1 MTSTPSIPL
10 LTRLHSLD
18 VFRGLTIAAM
28 LLVNKQGNSRE
39 GYEVLQHVP
48 WHGATPTDWIFPFF
62 LFIVGV
68 ALPFSIARR
77 KRRGESDA
85 SILRHALIRAA
96 ILFALG
102 MFEKNFPFTTV
113 DLETVRIPGV
123 LQRIAFCYVAAVF
136 LLLKTTART
145 QGIVT
150 AVLLVGYWILLTFV
164 PVPGLGV
171 VPLTLE
177 EAPRNWAAWLD
188 QLTMGRHLG
197 YGNYTWDANGLLS
210 SFPSIAST
218 LFGVF
223 TANLLTGRDG
233 SPSRPVNVDP
243 SPGTPAAPA
252 TMSVRR
258 DAAWRVVRAGF
269 VVALAGWLW
278 GGLAPLHGLGI
289 LGEPTFTA
297 PVFFPINKMMWTS
310 SYVLWTSGLAMVILG
325 GCIQLI
331 DVRTRPEN
339 DAPAPA
345 WAMPFTWLGM
355 NAIFVYIASTIVW
368 KCLGMI
374 PVGDTGSLLGWAYRQ
389 VFAAALPSPALASL
403 VMSLAYLAVWI
414 AVAAVMY
421 QRRVFVKL

>member
-1 MTSTPSIPL
+1 MTATSHAPSL
-10 LTRLHSLD
+10 ARLHALD
-18 VFRGLTIAAM
+18 VFRGVTIAAM
-28 LLVNKQGNSRE
+28 LLVNKQGSSRD

-68 ALPFSIARR
+68 ALPFSIASRR
-77 KRRGESDA
+77 RRGESDA

-96 ILFALG
+96 ILFVLG

-113 DLETVRIPGV
+113 DIETVRIPGV
-123 LQRIAFCYVAAVF
+123 LQRIAFCYVAAVV

-145 QGIVT
+145 QGIVA

-210 SFPSIAST
+210 SFPSIVST

-223 TANLLTGRDG
+223 TANLLIGRDGSPSRPETGRDG
-233 SPSRPVNVDP
+233 SPSRLTTSVTRVAIV
-243 SPGTPAAPA
+243 GAA
-252 TMSVRR
+252 
-258 DAAWRVVRAGF
+258 
-269 VVALAGWLW
+269 VALAGWLW
-278 GGLAPLHGLGI
+278 GGLPPMHGLAI
-289 LGEPTFTA
+289 LGEPTFTS

-310 SYVLWTSGLAMVILG
+310 SYVLWTSGLAMAILAACVWAVDLRAHAG
-325 GCIQLI
+325 
-331 DVRTRPEN
+331 RTS
-339 DAPAPA
+339 PAPT
-345 WAMPFTWLGM
+345 WAMPFTWLGV
-355 NAIFVYIASTIVW
+355 NALFVYIASTIVW
-368 KCLGMI
+368 KCLALI
-374 PVGDTGSLLGWAYRQ
+374 PAGEAGSVLGWAYRH
-389 VFAAALPSPALASL
+389 VFAAALPSAALASL
-403 VMSLAYLAVWI
+403 VMSLAYLAVWFGI
-414 AVAAVMY
+414 AAVMY
-421 QRRVFVKL
+421 QRKVFVKL